1 MTLKRKIIT
10 SIIAAFFF
18 TALLISN
25 VACDTQQGMMHGNN
39 SMGMNNWNST
49 QTFTVLGIVGL
60 VGLILWFAISR
71 RKK

>member
-1 MTLKRKIIT
+1 MTLIRKITT

-49 QTFTVLGIVGL
+49 QTLTIIVI
-60 VGLILWFAISR
+60 VCVIGLILWFAISR
-71 RKK
+71 RRR